1 MDSSTLKKR
10 HTPILIAQKTKSVE
24 KTHLYHFKSK
34 LLFENLMHISP
45 QDIEEALN
53 INDPNLKLPSFLELL
68 DLKIRIQ
75 TEEQKLKNILPHVIF
90 LLYFEILIFF
100 IIYFEFHLNFPL
112 IFL

>member
-1 MDSSTLKKR
+1 MSENTSPTKKR
-10 HTPILIAQKTKSVE
+10 HPPLIPQSVKSTE

-53 INDPNLKLPSFLELL
+53 ITDPNLKLPSFLELL

-75 TEEQKLKNILPHVIF
+75 TEEQKLKGILPYVT
-90 LLYFEILIFF
+90 
-100 IIYFEFHLNFPL
+100 
-112 IFL
+112 